1 MQNGKKTKAG
11 KRLIDFFRRSL
22 IVTFLCSVMA
32 SLYKAISQSILGALL
47 TSYEWIS
54 EKLMEANIIKKILP
68 DKYSRSAAPPLKISK
83 MYDGSI
89 FSVVVYKLKWAFLTC
104 QLNVLAIFGLTFG
117 FTSALMLILENFAFS
132 IRKISLAGI
141 IDIINPLITS
151 IAFIA
156 VAILFIFS
164 RKPLIRAINESLF
177 FSFLFFDFFA
187 MRKVPAS
194 AYSKHTGL
202 GAGVAALLG
211 ILLGGIALWIP
222 PSTVAVALGLI
233 ITVILVLHSPEAG
246 VISTIFFIPFIS
258 TKSLLFLVLTTG
270 VSFFLKC
277 CRRKRIMKFDGLDL
291 LIIIFA
297 MFLFSGGVVSV
308 DVPSSFP
315 KMLVYLCFLSVYF
328 IIKNVIRTE
337 ILIYSCARS
346 LAFSAML
353 VSFIG
358 ISQYL
363 FGEVSQIWQDVEMFA
378 DIRGR
383 AVSTFGN
390 PNVLGEYLVL
400 VLPLLFAMFLC
411 AKQFNLRALFFLSFV
426 LSFACLVLTWSR
438 GAWLGCIFSF
448 IIFILVKS
456 PDFLAGIILLSPAAM
471 LGLSFLS
478 NTNIMKRILSIGNT
492 ADSST
497 AYRVDIWEGSLR
509 LIKDKGLFGIGIGTE
524 AFSSVFPQY
533 ALAGTESA
541 PHTHSLYFQLIAE
554 TGVFSL
560 ISFILLC
567 LAYFS
572 LVFAYIRKTTG
583 TESRTMSLGFLC
595 GIVAFLIQGVTDYSW
610 YNYRVYLFFWVMLG
624 FAMAVLNLCKENERR
639 KYIYN

>member
-187 MRKVPAS
+187 MRKIPAS

-315 KMLVYLCFLSVYF
+315 
-328 IIKNVIRTE
+328 
-337 ILIYSCARS
+337 
-346 LAFSAML
+346 
-353 VSFIG
+353 
-358 ISQYL
+358 
-363 FGEVSQIWQDVEMFA
+363 
-378 DIRGR
+378 
-383 AVSTFGN
+383 
-390 PNVLGEYLVL
+390 
-400 VLPLLFAMFLC
+400 
-411 AKQFNLRALFFLSFV
+411 
-426 LSFACLVLTWSR
+426 
-438 GAWLGCIFSF
+438 
-448 IIFILVKS
+448 
-456 PDFLAGIILLSPAAM
+456 
-471 LGLSFLS
+471 
-478 NTNIMKRILSIGNT
+478 
-492 ADSST
+492 
-497 AYRVDIWEGSLR
+497 
-509 LIKDKGLFGIGIGTE
+509 
-524 AFSSVFPQY
+524 
-533 ALAGTESA
+533 
-541 PHTHSLYFQLIAE
+541 
-554 TGVFSL
+554 
-560 ISFILLC
+560 
-567 LAYFS
+567 
-572 LVFAYIRKTTG
+572 
-583 TESRTMSLGFLC
+583 
-595 GIVAFLIQGVTDYSW
+595 
-610 YNYRVYLFFWVMLG
+610 
-624 FAMAVLNLCKENERR
+624 
-639 KYIYN
+639 